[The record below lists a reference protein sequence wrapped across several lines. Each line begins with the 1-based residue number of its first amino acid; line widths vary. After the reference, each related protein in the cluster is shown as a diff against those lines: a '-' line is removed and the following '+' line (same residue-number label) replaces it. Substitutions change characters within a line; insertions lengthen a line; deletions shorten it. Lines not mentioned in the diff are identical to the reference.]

1 MAVPCTLS
9 LTLQEDQVDIVQGL
23 QQILKSAKALQ
34 TLAKQDLKNW
44 PTVKVVVGRV
54 SGDGVQKVYQGG
66 VLKNFTDDMLAQC
79 SHQALADLQKLD
91 GKMRERLEWTDVKFL
106 QSILVYLDTHNWT
119 APMAERSQ
127 SGSDFEEEDGAD
139 DMAEIRA

>member
-1 MAVPCTLS
+1 MVSRKYTR
-9 LTLQEDQVDIVQGL
+9 
-23 QQILKSAKALQ
+23 
-34 TLAKQDLKNW
+34 
-44 PTVKVVVGRV
+44 VGF
-54 SGDGVQKVYQGG
+54 S
-66 VLKNFTDDMLAQC
+66 KNFTDDMLAQC

-91 GKMRERLEWTDVKFL
+91 GKMREWLEWTDVKLL

>member
-1 MAVPCTLS
+1 MYIEILKAPSILS

-54 SGDGVQKVYQGG
+54 SGDGAQKVYQGG
-66 VLKNFTDDMLAQC
+66 VLK
-79 SHQALADLQKLD
+79 KL
-91 GKMRERLEWTDVKFL
+91 
-106 QSILVYLDTHNWT
+106 H
-119 APMAERSQ
+119 
-127 SGSDFEEEDGAD
+127 
-139 DMAEIRA
+139 